1 MSMDRL
7 LPPSLQPPSVRLRQ
21 LMQLRSAPKRWRLSV
36 LCGYTV
42 VCLAVFGWFALQTEG
57 AQSQMAKL
65 STVTSAQA
73 ATK

>member
-1 MSMDRL
+1 MHRGFYMDGMDENERAT
-7 LPPSLQPPSVRLRQ
+7 V
-21 LMQLRSAPKRWRLSV
+21 KRWRLSV